1 MITGT
6 TTQLMMDLS
15 DLAQSNVPAQVRAQ
29 ARIRCAALMS
39 TVGIFA
45 FGCAAAALIY
55 AKFDRMVLLIP
66 PLISMGAFRPGW
78 RQMAA

>member
-1 MITGT
+1 
-6 TTQLMMDLS
+6 MMDLS

-29 ARIRCAALMS
+29 ARSRCTALMS

-45 FGCAAAALIY
+45 FGCAVAALIY

-78 RQMAA
+78 RQAAG